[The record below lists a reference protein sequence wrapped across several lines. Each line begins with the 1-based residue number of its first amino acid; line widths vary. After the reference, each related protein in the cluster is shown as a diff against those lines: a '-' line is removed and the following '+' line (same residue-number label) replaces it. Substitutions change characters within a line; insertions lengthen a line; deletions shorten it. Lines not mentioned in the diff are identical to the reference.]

1 MDRHRTEAGRPN
13 EKPNDGGRA
22 RNGAAADTLGRVRA
36 VATRAIP
43 VPIRRA
49 IPVSVVS
56 LLLIGCTSTGDDDAP
71 DTTSAIA
78 ADVPEVTSPPERQTP
93 FCQAMLDLDAALPGD
108 PAVDTRDQ
116 VLAAYQAALS
126 VVPTDIEVEFR
137 AVIEALESGT
147 RATVPG
153 DASGDVTGDASDGA
167 GATVAPAT
175 AAPGPPDEP
184 GVTLATV
191 DTSPPS
197 DEQLFAEE
205 GWLPDDDPAIR
216 VNEYVEFA
224 CRDTINNPGPP
235 ATVPDAVPPAS
246 EAG

>member
-1 MDRHRTEAGRPN
+1 MGIQRSI
-13 EKPNDGGRA
+13 
-22 RNGAAADTLGRVRA
+22 A
-36 VATRAIP
+36 VSFVAL
-43 VPIRRA
+43 V
-49 IPVSVVS
+49 
-56 LLLIGCTSTGDDDAP
+56 LLGCTSTGDDDPP
-71 DTTSAIA
+71 DTTSVVAVE
-78 ADVPEVTSPPERQTP
+78 VPEVTVPPERQTP
-93 FCQAMLDLDAALPGD
+93 FCQAMLDLDAALPDD

-116 VLAAYQAALS
+116 VLAAYQDALP
-126 VVPTDIEVEFR
+126 VVPAEIEIEFR

-153 DASGDVTGDASDGA
+153 DESADPADRPSDGSSGDTTGAA
-167 GATVAPAT
+167 ATIAPAVT
-175 AAPGPPDEP
+175 AAPDPTDAA

-191 DTSPPS
+191 DTTPPS

-205 GWLPDDDPAIR
+205 GWLPDDDPAVR

-235 ATVPDAVPPAS
+235 ATVPDAAPPTS